1 MQRIQAIETE
11 NSSGRV
17 MDIYQQVEASLGTV
31 PNMIKTMANSP
42 IVAEAYLN
50 FWNLLGEGVLSEHLK
65 EQISLHVSESNG
77 CAYCVSAHCALSKGA
92 GLRDEEVRDGRL
104 GHSPDGKTNAAL
116 KFAGRILE
124 TRGAVATE
132 EVVAMQEAGYSDQ
145 EITEIIA
152 LVVFTIFSNYFNNVV
167 GTINDFPKAAEL
179 VSN

>member
-1 MQRIQAIETE
+1 MQRIQAIEIE
-11 NSSGRV
+11 QASGRV
-17 MDIYQQVEASLGTV
+17 KDIYHQVESSLGTV
-31 PNMIKTMANSP
+31 PNMIKTMAHSP
-42 IVAEAYLN
+42 VVAEAYLS
-50 FWNLLGEGVLSEHLK
+50 FWNLLSQGVLSAHLK

-77 CAYCVSAHCALSKGA
+77 CAYCVSVHCALSKGA
-92 GLRDEEVRDGRL
+92 GLRDEEVLDGRM

-124 TRGAVATE
+124 TRGAVASE
-132 EVVAMQEAGYSDQ
+132 EVAEMRDAGYSDE

-167 GTINDFPKAAEL
+167 GTINDFPKVAEL